1 MVPPGQEATG
11 PPCRPVCGA
20 SRSPNGPL
28 SHILSEVLNAMADQL
43 DQQVKTEC
51 RSTEELVAGVEVAN
65 GRIMTRPTVFSMDVK
80 ALYPSLKA
88 KVVAKEVSKVFLE
101 LDLKVEVDDHQL
113 GLYLVLVVGREEL
126 VRQGLGHITPTRR
139 HTTGTAPSITT
150 AEVSGGTACES
161 KFIRVK
167 RTPTTLQRRKM
178 VALAL
183 EQGIL
188 ATMQSHSYRFHGK
201 TYLQSYRSHYLI
213 SGNFSGTFSDTA
225 KNSGIF

>member
-51 RSTEELVAGVEVAN
+51 RSTEELVVGVEVAN
-65 GRIMTRPTVFSMDVK
+65 GRIKTRPTVFSMDVK

-88 KVVAKEVSKVFLE
+88 KVVAKEVSKVF
-101 LDLKVEVDDHQL
+101 
-113 GLYLVLVVGREEL
+113 
-126 VRQGLGHITPTRR
+126 
-139 HTTGTAPSITT
+139 
-150 AEVSGGTACES
+150 
-161 KFIRVK
+161 
-167 RTPTTLQRRKM
+167 
-178 VALAL
+178 L

-213 SGNFSGTFSDTA
+213 SGNFSSTFSDTA

>member
-1 MVPPGQEATG
+1 
-11 PPCRPVCGA
+11 
-20 SRSPNGPL
+20 
-28 SHILSEVLNAMADQL
+28 MADQL

-126 VRQGLGHITPTRR
+126 VRQGLGHVTPTRR
-139 HTTGTAPSITT
+139 HTAGAAPSITT

-213 SGNFSGTFSDTA
+213 SGNFSGAFSDTA